1 MTLERYDLVV
11 LGAGSG
17 GVRAARIAAQR
28 GLRVA
33 IAEHSRVGGTCVIRG
48 CVPKK
53 LLMLASQF
61 HDQWADARGFGWQL
75 DAMPQH
81 HWPALVA
88 AVGAEVSRL
97 EAVYQKLLADNGV
110 ELLLGQARLAGPGLV
125 QVGERQLLA
134 KRIIIATGARPLRP
148 AIPGAEWAI
157 TSDDCFTLRTRPE
170 RLLVVGGGFIALEF
184 AGIFQRLGSQV
195 VLAHRGDLPLRGFD
209 EDVRQH
215 LATELTAAGLQC
227 RWGTQPVAIERID
240 GGVGDF
246 VSAVVSAVVNDV
258 ANDVANDVVSA
269 VANDVANDL
278 ASFPRL
284 RVALQDATGT
294 IKHEEFDAVLMATG
308 REPAT
313 HGLGLT
319 EAGVRLGA
327 AGEVL
332 VDAQSRTHAANI
344 WAVGDCTQRLNLTP
358 VAIREGHAVANA
370 MTDGPALAI
379 DYRNVP
385 QAVFSQPPVSA
396 VGYTEAG
403 ARLAFGE
410 VDVYRT
416 QFRPLRATLTGRAER
431 VLMKLVVRRAGQ
443 QVVGAHMVGS
453 DAPEIMQGVA
463 IAVNAGL
470 SKAQFDA
477 TVGIHP
483 TAAEEFVTLRQ
494 AS

>member
-17 GVRAARIAAQR
+17 GVRAARVAAQR

-75 DAMPQH
+75 DALPQH
-81 HWPALVA
+81 SWPALVA

-97 EAVYQKLLADNGV
+97 EMVYRKLLADTGV
-110 ELLLGQARLAGPGLV
+110 ELLDGPARLAGPGVV
-125 QVGERQLLA
+125 QVGERQLLTQ
-134 KRIIIATGARPLRP
+134 RIIIATGARPVRP
-148 AIPGAEWAI
+148 AIPGAELAI
-157 TSDDCFTLRTRPE
+157 TSDDCFTLPQRPQ

-209 EDVRQH
+209 DDVRQH
-215 LATELTAAGLQC
+215 LASELAASGLDC
-227 RWGTQPVAIERID
+227 RWGTQPAAVERIGD
-240 GGVGDF
+240 GVSEGVNGGF
-246 VSAVVSAVVNDV
+246 SVH
-258 ANDVANDVVSA
+258 
-269 VANDVANDL
+269 
-278 ASFPRL
+278 RL
-284 RVALQDATGT
+284 RVALSSPSGS
-294 IKHEEFDAVLMATG
+294 ISHEDFDAVLMATG
-308 REPAT
+308 RQPAT
-313 HGLGLT
+313 HGIGLS
-319 EAGVRLGA
+319 EAGVQLGA
-327 AGEVL
+327 AGEVV
-332 VDAQSRTHAANI
+332 VDEQSRTSAANI
-344 WAVGDCTQRLNLTP
+344 WAVGDCTQRMNLTP
-358 VAIREGHAVANA
+358 VAIREGHAVAHA

-379 DYRNVP
+379 NYRNVP

-396 VGYTEAG
+396 VGHTEAS
-403 ARLAFGE
+403 ARHAFGE

-416 QFRPLRATLTGRAER
+416 QFRPLRATITGRAER
-431 VLMKLVVRRAGQ
+431 VLMKLVVKRAGQ

-453 DAPEIMQGVA
+453 DAPEIMQGLA

-470 SKAQFDA
+470 TKAQFDA